1 MGEVAIVYKVTPEG
15 TEVDL
20 KALQENITNSIP
32 EHAKLNKIEEKP
44 LAFGLMYLE
53 VQIILDDRK
62 GGSNEIE
69 KWLADFEGVQSVDVM
84 QMGLL

>member
-20 KALQENITNSIP
+20 NAVQDKIKETLPEN
-32 EHAKLNKIEEKP
+32 AKLNKIEEKP
-44 LAFGLMYLE
+44 LAFGLMFLE
-53 VQIILDDRK
+53 VQIILDDKK
-62 GGSNEIE
+62 GGSDDIE
-69 KWLADFEGVQSVDVM
+69 TWLAGLEGVQNVDVV